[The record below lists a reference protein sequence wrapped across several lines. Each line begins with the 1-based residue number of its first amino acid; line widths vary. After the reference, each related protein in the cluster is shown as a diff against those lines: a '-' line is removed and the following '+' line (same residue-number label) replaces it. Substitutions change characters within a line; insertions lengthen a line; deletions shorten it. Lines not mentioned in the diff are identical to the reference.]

1 MSEQILE
8 GSAEFFIKTIGINDN
23 KGLFCIA
30 KADHPASFIPSD
42 AMDQRCDAYRNV
54 GPRGFHMWD
63 ETTNLCSCGSTDKPN
78 AKTGNHK
85 VIMEQLKS
93 LFPVIEAVPY
103 GFLLYLEFRDDET
116 EEETLVAQATTFTRS
131 IQEVFRLLLEWE
143 FAATQLGS
151 TEDIA
156 TTAAGMASVLD
167 IPQNLRDWIINQVP
181 PEKVGRY
188 LAGNPNARA
197 RTTEPIP
204 DLSQEFHDWVYNK
217 MKQCRSFGEYDV

>member
-1 MSEQILE
+1 
-8 GSAEFFIKTIGINDN
+8 
-23 KGLFCIA
+23 
-30 KADHPASFIPSD
+30 
-42 AMDQRCDAYRNV
+42 
-54 GPRGFHMWD
+54 
-63 ETTNLCSCGSTDKPN
+63 
-78 AKTGNHK
+78 
-85 VIMEQLKS
+85 MEQLKS